1 LNSRLGARGEE
12 PFESFV
18 PESCDRHITS
28 VTHMV
33 TVCISGGSARR
44 ALLLA
49 PMVGRVRFPELTR
62 ARNNVRL

>member
-33 TVCISGGSARR
+33 TVCGSANASGGSGRKTALPEGIRNSVWR
-44 ALLLA
+44 AA
-49 PMVGRVRFPELTR
+49 
-62 ARNNVRL
+62 A